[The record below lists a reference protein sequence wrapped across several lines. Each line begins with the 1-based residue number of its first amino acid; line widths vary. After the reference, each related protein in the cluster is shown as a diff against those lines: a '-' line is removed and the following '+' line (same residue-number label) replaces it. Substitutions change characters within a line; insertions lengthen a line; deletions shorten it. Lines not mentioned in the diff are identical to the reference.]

1 MMKKSI
7 FTIALLMLIGQI
19 WAQQDETLFSKTHRG
34 GFFVSTM
41 IEYSDFDSDVTS
53 AVGGGAAF
61 VAGDVFFGGYGMG
74 TVSYADLFDGNIT
87 KLNMGHGGF
96 WFGIVPFRHKA
107 FHPFASAKIGWG
119 GLNVEFNDGAFDVE
133 HNIFLL
139 SPEVGFE
146 VNFFRWLR
154 ISAGAGYRFVNGLD
168 NTMNIR
174 NDDISGPT
182 GTLTFKIGGFG
193 RRNVNN

>member
-1 MMKKSI
+1 LNHKI
-7 FTIALLMLIGQI
+7 LNYLL
-19 WAQQDETLFSKTHRG
+19 H
-34 GFFVSTM
+34 
-41 IEYSDFDSDVTS
+41 DV
-53 AVGGGAAF
+53 
-61 VAGDVFFGGYGMG
+61 
-74 TVSYADLFDGNIT
+74 
-87 KLNMGHGGF
+87 
-96 WFGIVPFRHKA
+96 
-107 FHPFASAKIGWG
+107 
-119 GLNVEFNDGAFDVE
+119 
-133 HNIFLL
+133 L

-193 RRNVNN
+193 RRYSTQLKIGQR